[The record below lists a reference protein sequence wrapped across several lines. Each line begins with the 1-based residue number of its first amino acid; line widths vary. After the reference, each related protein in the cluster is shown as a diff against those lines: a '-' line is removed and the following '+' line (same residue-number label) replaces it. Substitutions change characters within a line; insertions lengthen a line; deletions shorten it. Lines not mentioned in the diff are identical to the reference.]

1 MKVRIIKKFEN
12 FDSDGE
18 MEDHGRYYMKGNTYV
33 PKHQETE
40 YTQMTEDIKNVFND
54 IVDLGSQYS
63 VSYVER
69 WYLTEVIIT
78 LDKTLFVRDQKY
90 IRMSGIKQ
98 MNNNIKKD
106 LKIINRFCEEEI
118 DYRLERIEDLFG
130 TKPSMAGGHLLINK
144 DGKYITYKYP
154 NWENV
159 YVVENRLHQ
168 SIEEYTFDGYEI
180 HMFFGSVQ
188 KKLPHGIK
196 ARPLRKI
203 DKEGRYVD

>member
-1 MKVRIIKKFEN
+1 MIEMKVRIIKKFEN

-118 DYRLERIEDLFG
+118 DYWKELRIYLEQSLVW
-130 TKPSMAGGHLLINK
+130 L
-144 DGKYITYKYP
+144 
-154 NWENV
+154 
-159 YVVENRLHQ
+159 VVTCL
-168 SIEEYTFDGYEI
+168 
-180 HMFFGSVQ
+180 
-188 KKLPHGIK
+188 
-196 ARPLRKI
+196 
-203 DKEGRYVD
+203 